1 MINGSKISVHRF
13 IATTLFRMVKE
24 WPHSSG
30 NINEWP
36 LNYKNWQLKANL
48 RLLWD
53 NSKTVAM
60 RCKNRCYVKF
70 KNLSYNARVTKDCVT
85 LIISLFMLSKIFLL
99 IIPISDFV
107 GLMSLHVG
115 LFMKSGLRSIALLFV
130 DRGNR
135 IRNGL
140 VRFLV
145 SLSHIFL

>member
-1 MINGSKISVHRF
+1 
-13 IATTLFRMVKE
+13 
-24 WPHSSG
+24 
-30 NINEWP
+30 
-36 LNYKNWQLKANL
+36 
-48 RLLWD
+48 
-53 NSKTVAM
+53 M

-107 GLMSLHVG
+107 GLMHVR